1 MKSARIFAPF
11 AVVLTLAAA
20 AGCGSSSSTPSTTPS
35 GSSGTSPTST
45 PPATLPQGSS
55 SGAGALVAESQ
66 QAAAGDIPDNQVFL
80 VYRDAKAGYSIKYPE
95 GWAIRG
101 TAGDVTIQDKNNV
114 VHIVADTAAA
124 TMTQANADMKSLAAL
139 TPRFSFKPP
148 VPHPTCTNMGTTVKL
163 PLASVHVVYTTQGKT
178 DPVTGKRA
186 VLNVDRYYLAHN
198 GGRVI
203 VDLGTPQGVDNVDAY
218 CLMIASFRWK

>member
-1 MKSARIFAPF
+1 
-11 AVVLTLAAA
+11 
-20 AGCGSSSSTPSTTPS
+20 
-35 GSSGTSPTST
+35 
-45 PPATLPQGSS
+45 
-55 SGAGALVAESQ
+55 VAESQ

-80 VYRDAKAGYSIKYPE
+80 AYRNAKAGYSMKYPE
-95 GWAIRG
+95 GWAI
-101 TAGDVTIQDKNNV
+101 AGKGGGVTIRDKNNV
-114 VHIVADTAAA
+114 VHVVTDTSAATATQAAA
-124 TMTQANADMKSLAAL
+124 DMRSLAAS

-148 VPHPTCTNMGTTVKL
+148 MAHPTCTNMGSTTRL
-163 PLASVHVVYTTQGKT
+163 PLVSVHVVYTTEGKT

-198 GGRVI
+198 GKRAI

>member
-1 MKSARIFAPF
+1 M
-11 AVVLTLAAA
+11 TLALIVAVAA
-20 AGCGSSSSTPSTTPS
+20 APGCGSSSSTPSTGPSAVSGASSPKPPTPAGS
-35 GSSGTSPTST
+35 SQGSSG
-45 PPATLPQGSS
+45 
-55 SGAGALVAESQ
+55 GAGALVAESQ

-80 VYRDAKAGYSIKYPE
+80 VDTNAAAGYSLKYPE

-114 VHIVADTAAA
+114 VHIFADSGEA
-124 TMTQANADMKSLAAL
+124 TVRQATADMKALAGT

-148 VPHPTCTNMGTTVKL
+148 TANPTCTDMGRSVKL
-163 PLASVHVVYTTQGKT
+163 SLASVHVVYTTQGQP

-198 GGRVI
+198 GRRVI

>member
-1 MKSARIFAPF
+1 MNPARISFPF
-11 AVVLTLAAA
+11 AAIVAIAAA

-35 GSSGTSPTST
+35 GSSGTRSTST
-45 PPATLPQGSS
+45 PPTTSSQASS

-80 VYRDAKAGYSIKYPE
+80 VYRDAKAGYSLKYPE
-95 GWAIRG
+95 GWAISG
-101 TAGDVTIQDKNNV
+101 KAGDVTIHDKNNV
-114 VHIVADTAAA
+114 VHIVADTAAG
-124 TMTQANADMKSLAAL
+124 TVTQANADMRGLADS

-148 VPHPTCTNMGTTVKL
+148 VAHPTCTNMGTTVKL
-163 PLASVHVVYTTQGKT
+163 PLATVHVVYTTQGKPN
-178 DPVTGKRA
+178 PVTGKRA
-186 VLNVDRYYLAHN
+186 VLTVDRYYLARN